1 MESSEGKRAGAPSGW
16 LLDVNV
22 WLALC
27 SDRHEHHHAAANWLA
42 DVLEPVYFCRVTQMS
57 LLRLL
62 TNPKVMGEDLL
73 SPEEAINVYR
83 ELSPMNECTMLVN
96 RITLRTCGCR

>member
-1 MESSEGKRAGAPSGW
+1 
-16 LLDVNV
+16 
-22 WLALC
+22 
-27 SDRHEHHHAAANWLA
+27 
-42 DVLEPVYFCRVTQMS
+42 MS